1 MTKREK
7 MRHSAESLARKA
19 LGPKADAETLR
30 VVADKIYSALPRQ
43 VREAA

>member
-7 MRHSAESLARKA
+7 MRHSAEALARKA
-19 LGPKADAETLR
+19 LGPKANEEMLKA
-30 VVADKIYSALPRQ
+30 VADKIFSALPRQ